1 MRKFGFSNLV
11 VILSLL
17 CFGVTPA
24 NATNDYSQCP
34 NTWKLTTSDD
44 SAVEKELAEAK
55 ALLGTNMAITVTS
68 REIQTSGAWKV
79 FSNEKFNSN
88 EISWLQLLQYPM
100 RSNFKIE
107 VKGCPLALNL
117 SRPLTLGNIAV
128 IQSSYSTLYEDMLKA
143 LPQNSSPADLSSRLR
158 KLDFKQLEDS
168 INTLKQS
175 VQNRVNDLKSGKNG
189 ALRGSFRY
197 NDGAKSRTSVLL
209 MLGPVTDQAI
219 GIWGQIELLPEKLSC
234 VVLGVDIVSAQTPMP
249 FKWVPANTSC
259 SYQLI
264 AYLPTIKTIFMIDS
278 VKIETVTTEIYCTKG
293 KTTRKI
299 TGLNPKCPAGFKKK

>member
-1 MRKFGFSNLV
+1 MSKFKFGNLI

-17 CFGVTPA
+17 SFGVTPA

-44 SAVEKELAEAK
+44 SVVEKELAEAK
-55 ALLGTNMAITVTS
+55 AVLGTNMAISVIS
-68 REIQTSGAWKV
+68 SEIQASGVWKV
-79 FSNEKFNSN
+79 FSNEKFNST
-88 EISWLQLLQYPM
+88 ESWLQLLQYPM
-100 RSNFKIE
+100 RSNFKVE

-117 SRPLTLGNIAV
+117 SRPLTLGNINV
-128 IQSSYSTLYEDMLKA
+128 VKSSYSTLYEDMLKA
-143 LPQNSSPADLSSRLR
+143 LPQNSSPGDLSSQLK

-168 INTLKQS
+168 INTLKES
-175 VQNRVNDLKSGKNG
+175 VQKRVRDLKSGNNGAVRGSFTYKNG
-189 ALRGSFRY
+189 A
-197 NDGAKSRTSVLL
+197 KSQTSVLL

-219 GIWGQIELLPEKLSC
+219 GIYGRFELLPEKLSC
-234 VVLGVDIVSAQTPMP
+234 VVLGVDVVSTQTPMP

-259 SYQLI
+259 SYELI